1 MENRIKFTED
11 GLKTFALVVLSCYPV
26 HHELNVQA
34 MMYLRSVVSGQEK
47 LNAELLLQKLP
58 DLKKSLVE
66 FAKRGRHE
74 EVSSEAVAE
83 FFAGSSHYEKIM
95 QEFEEKKLHILPGS
109 VYSLRTIFA
118 HLVLPVSIVGRVAT
132 RRDARLLDGLL
143 AKNSKII
150 VFTHFATII
159 EINPSHRL
167 VSQVAEM
174 LRQAEFFVSACGYLQ
189 KSGWA
194 DYNVFP
200 RNCREK
206 TEKILENI
214 SL

>member
-118 HLVLPVSIVGRVAT
+118 HLVLPVSIVGREEDGFIGKYVNGQHEILVRGLVAT

-174 LRQAEFFVSACGYLQ
+174 LRQAEFFVSACGYL
-189 KSGWA
+189 
-194 DYNVFP
+194 
-200 RNCREK
+200 
-206 TEKILENI
+206 
-214 SL
+214 